1 MRIESG
7 NTIDTNG
14 SATGWFAELDG
25 IVYTDKEVFFSKVIE
40 KFKEPIYWKIR
51 SMVVLHEDTDD
62 ILQNSFLNAWKNIDN
77 FKGESSISTW
87 LYRIAINE
95 TIDFIR
101 RKKKEQE
108 KADSYR
114 LLTADNIYSD
124 RYFDGDKAQALL
136 LAAVA
141 TLPEV
146 QRTVFTLRYFHEMKY
161 SEISNIL
168 NTSEG
173 AIKASFHIASKKIHD
188 FIESNDG

>member
-1 MRIESG
+1 
-7 NTIDTNG
+7 
-14 SATGWFAELDG
+14 
-25 IVYTDKEVFFSKVIE
+25 
-40 KFKEPIYWKIR
+40 
-51 SMVVLHEDTDD
+51 MVVLHEDTDD

-124 RYFDGDKAQALL
+124 R
-136 LAAVA
+136 
-141 TLPEV
+141 
-146 QRTVFTLRYFHEMKY
+146 
-161 SEISNIL
+161 
-168 NTSEG
+168 
-173 AIKASFHIASKKIHD
+173 
-188 FIESNDG
+188 